1 MTGLRYQRSR
11 RRPRKHPRYAVAM
24 LRHGTREEAFPAWL
38 GPLLVAATVLFALRG
53 FVFASQLTNEH
64 PDLLSFWLPRW
75 SYLGREIADLSLP
88 AWNPYE
94 MLGYRFAADP
104 QGGWL
109 YASPMLFFSVLSP
122 GVAMRAMLVLHPLLA
137 GVGLY
142 AFLRVERLGRLAA
155 TLASVSLAAMMST
168 SELVLSMPFA
178 GTVAWTTVVLLSAAA
193 FRRAE
198 RASSRIAWLA
208 LGAFGWSQVASAH
221 LSHGLVMCSL
231 VVAAFLVGHL
241 VVDAREGVRPWRSAA
256 VPALTFLAVLPLASL
271 AVLVPRFDAIAS
283 SSLQEGY
290 SALEAGTGERVRVGD
305 SAIQSDGVWAAWPL
319 ASSSAPGAY
328 AGAAVLLAAPLALR
342 SRRFRGLVW
351 GVGAASAITYSM
363 TLTGVVT
370 GPIGDVLE
378 RLPFGDTLV
387 HNPGRLRILWLIVL
401 PVLAAAGVQ
410 GLRDE
415 PLPIRRLAWWLG
427 ASAAVWLVVP
437 LAARGS
443 PLHWVLF
450 AVAAVPAAVALVT
463 WTRSGPAAPAMLV
476 GLLLVEVLASSVASS
491 RYEGYTQLIGLEGDS
506 TSPNAVLQPLR
517 TPDVDLDAF
526 LEPGPFVE
534 IIGDARYLT
543 WAPPAASYQRG
554 YLAAQEPSDWPAL
567 ALERGTL
574 FGIRDVLGYN
584 PVELQRYWSW
594 IRAVNEL
601 PLFYNATSLQLPTAR
616 DVDMAAVRF
625 LVVPEGVAS
634 PLDGDIV
641 ATDRGYD
648 LVELD
653 APSPLVSV
661 VPRWTVV
668 PDADAA
674 FDAVT
679 DPSFRVDSTAILE
692 RDPGIAPDDG
702 ATAEQAGATTEPAAA
717 TVAEVSDTD
726 LRIDV
731 DAPAASIVVIR
742 ASYDDGWR
750 ATVDGEPATVLPV
763 DGFLQGVAVT
773 AGSHEIRLTYRDDA
787 VAAGMWLSALVWS
800 VLAAA
805 WILARARERTRPRAG
820 DEGRAASPG
829 EVVPAEV

>member
-1 MTGLRYQRSR
+1 MTGLRYQRSSR
-11 RRPRKHPRYAVAM
+11 KPCKHPRYAVAM
-24 LRHGTREEAFPAWL
+24 SRRDTREEAFPGWV
-38 GPLLVAATVLFALRG
+38 GPLLVVATVLFALRG

-88 AWNPYE
+88 AWNPFE

-109 YASPMLFFSVLSP
+109 YAPPMLLFSALSP

-137 GVGLY
+137 GFGLY
-142 AFLRVERLGRLAA
+142 AFLRVERLGRTAA
-155 TLASVSLAAMMST
+155 TLASISLAAMMTT

-178 GTVAWTTVVLLSAAA
+178 GTVAWTTVVLLSAAS

-208 LGAFGWSQVASAH
+208 LGAFGWSQVANAH
-221 LSHGLVMCSL
+221 LSHGLVTCSL
-231 VVAAFLVGHL
+231 VVAALLVGHL
-241 VVDAREGVRPWRSAA
+241 VVDAREGVRPWRSAI
-256 VPALTFLAVLPLASL
+256 VPTLVFLAVLPLASL

-283 SSLQEGY
+283 SSLREGY

-342 SRRFRGLVW
+342 ARRFRGLVC
-351 GVGAASAITYSM
+351 GLGAASAITYAM

-370 GPIGDVLE
+370 GPIGSVLE

-410 GLRDE
+410 GLRDA
-415 PLPIRRLAWWLG
+415 PLPMRRLGWWLG
-427 ASAAVWLVVP
+427 AGVAVWLVVP
-437 LAARGS
+437 LAGRGF
-443 PLHWVLF
+443 PLHWALF
-450 AVAAVPAAVALVT
+450 AIAAVPAVLALVM
-463 WTRSGPAAPAMLV
+463 WTRTRSAAPAMLI
-476 GLLLVEVLASSVASS
+476 GLLLVEVVASSVWSS
-491 RYEGYTQLIGLEGDS
+491 RYEGFTQLIGLEGDS

-517 TPDVDLDAF
+517 APDVDLDAF

-534 IIGDARYLT
+534 IIGDDRYLT
-543 WAPPAASYQRG
+543 WAPPAAYYQRG

-574 FGIRDVLGYN
+574 FGIPDVLGYN
-584 PVELQRYWSW
+584 PVQLQRYWWW

-601 PLFYNATSLQLPTAR
+601 PLFYNATSIQLPTAR

-625 LVVPEGVAS
+625 LVVPAGVAS
-634 PLDGDIV
+634 PLDGDVV

-661 VPRWTVV
+661 VPGWTVV
-668 PDADAA
+668 PDTDAA

-679 DPSFRVDSTAILE
+679 DPSFRVSTTAILE
-692 RDPGIAPDDG
+692 RDPEIVVDDG
-702 ATAEQAGATTEPAAA
+702 RATKEAATA
-717 TVAEVSDTD
+717 TVAEVTDTE

-731 DAPAASIVVIR
+731 DAPSSSIVVIR

-750 ATVDGEPATVLPV
+750 ATVDGEPAPVLPV

-773 AGSHEIRLTYRDDA
+773 GGTHEIRLTYRDDA
-787 VAAGMWLSALVWS
+787 VAAGMWLSAFVWS

-805 WILARARERTRPRAG
+805 WVVTRVRERTGMRAG
-820 DEGRAASPG
+820 GTEPAASPSPV
-829 EVVPAEV
+829 EPAEV